1 MTPQWATASMRGTAP
16 EWCAI
21 SFVGFVVSTILS
33 LPLIIFSPAGAVFGL
48 PSIPPFGVSMGLL
61 GFLLATPIVWWGGWP
76 FISGAWRALRAGEV
90 NMMTLIA
97 VGILVS
103 YFYSVAATFLFP
115 GNVFYDA
122 AAKAFAR
129 AMMAAFVAATAAKP
143 GFGSSAALPDINTTE
158 PFEALSASQARTV
171 TRRAP

>member
-1 MTPQWATASMRGTAP
+1 MGHGEHEGHGAGMVRD
-16 EWCAI
+16 
-21 SFVGFVVSTILS
+21 FLRRLVVSTILS

-129 AMMAAFVAATAAKP
+129 AMMAAFVAATARQNR
-143 GFGSSAALPDINTTE
+143 ALDLAQR
-158 PFEALSASQARTV
+158 FRT
-171 TRRAP
+171 